1 MKNIFLVVI
10 VFWLF
15 PTGRAQER
23 WDSYITALQMPCY
36 PRMARLAR
44 VQGTAKIKLV
54 KAADGSVKSAEAVE
68 GSPLLTKAAVD
79 NARTWKFTTPDYH
92 DPLEPTTVVFEY
104 KLEDSVDSSDTNT
117 CATSVTF
124 QSWSRVTVVSNP
136 VQAMP

>member
-1 MKNIFLVVI
+1 MPREKYDRLRTVTELPWFFAILKTREKAPNVLLRAKIKRTVGLLSGIGEEGVCFLDMKRISLVVI

-54 KAADGSVKSAEAVE
+54 KSADGSVKSAEAVE
-68 GSPLLTKAAVD
+68 GSPLLTKAA
-79 NARTWKFTTPDYH
+79 N
-92 DPLEPTTVVFEY
+92 
-104 KLEDSVDSSDTNT
+104 
-117 CATSVTF
+117 
-124 QSWSRVTVVSNP
+124 
-136 VQAMP
+136 